1 MNNVFLLHTGCSRKI
16 AYEQYR
22 YPMGDYTDN
31 NKMCYH
37 VHVYIYM

>member
-1 MNNVFLLHTGCSRKI
+1 MNNVFLLYTGCSRKI
-16 AYEQYR
+16 ANDIYC

-37 VHVYIYM
+37 VYMYM